1 MGYLFGDL
9 LKIKFWEVFKF
20 MSENFTSKDLT
31 VLGDILT
38 YEQAAAKKS
47 KMYSQT
53 LTDPALQSLAM
64 GLYERHQKR
73 YMTLLEF
80 LNKQG

>member
-1 MGYLFGDL
+1 
-9 LKIKFWEVFKF
+9 
-20 MSENFTSKDLT
+20 MSGEFTAKDLT

-47 KMYSQT
+47 RMYSQS
-53 LTDPALQSLAM
+53 LTDPELQELTA

-73 YMTLLEF
+73 YKTLLDF
-80 LNKQG
+80 LNKQGG